1 MMRGINPS
9 SSWKSKS
16 RPSVLWASVLFT
28 RISYMQTLRIGHFR
42 VAYRFF
48 LLPQKK
54 SPRSKPFEG
63 MCVFHTGSGT
73 ITKKKTTQ
81 FHMKS
86 FVRGLVLKTRHVV
99 RSNSNMANWLWCFKA
114 KATTIKWPTTTSV
127 SKHNELTRNRPFPG
141 SVVSLFQNE
150 SKCETF
156 HMKMSSACSFIFMQI
171 KFIFIRIVSPLDSL
185 WNRSSGEHWSKD
197 TWPAA
202 NRFDFTSHWLS
213 RWREMFILNLD
224 KGNFF
229 FGVVVTEKGLS
240 AVMS

>member
-1 MMRGINPS
+1 MGVSAVYTNQLHANFENRSFPS
-9 SSWKSKS
+9 CLS
-16 RPSVLWASVLFT
+16 
-28 RISYMQTLRIGHFR
+28 
-42 VAYRFF
+42 
-48 LLPQKK
+48 LLPVASEKK
-54 SPRSKPFEG
+54 PSIKTIRRNV
-63 MCVFHTGSGT
+63 CFHTGSLSR
-73 ITKKKTTQ
+73 KKETQ